1 VAEAS
6 APRERSERQ
15 RSRVLGRRALNRAL
29 LERQLL
35 TRRRRLAP
43 VRVVERLVGL
53 QAQLPEPPY
62 VGLWSRI
69 AGFRPES
76 LSRLLDRREVV
87 RIALM
92 RGTIHLVTARD
103 ALALRPVV
111 QPAFLRWLSA
121 GAWGKALAGLDV
133 DPLVTAGRE
142 YVEAAP
148 RTFDEL
154 GRLLAPRWPDRD
166 PAALAQAI
174 RGYLLLVQ
182 VPPRGLWRRSG
193 PAAHTT
199 AEHWLGQPLAAV
211 AEPDEVL
218 LRYLAAFGPATIADM
233 RCWSGLTGLREVVDR
248 LRPRLRTLRDDRG
261 RELFDLPDAPRP
273 DPDAPVPVRFVAP
286 FDNLLLSHEDR
297 TRVLPE
303 EYRKLIFSK
312 NGIVLGSVLV
322 DGFVQGAWRIDRA
335 RDTATLVV
343 ESFQALP
350 DEVAEEGTRL
360 LEFMAPGADH
370 EIRVVVR

>member
-1 VAEAS
+1 MCASSSGGSVAEG
-6 APRERSERQ
+6 
-15 RSRVLGRRALNRAL
+15 LTIRALNRAL

-43 VRVVERLVGL
+43 ARVVERLVGL

-69 AGFRPES
+69 EGFRPES
-76 LSRLLDRREVV
+76 LSRLLNRREVV
-87 RIALM
+87 RIAVM

-103 ALALRPVV
+103 ALALRPVL
-111 QPAFLRWLSA
+111 QPMFQRWLATS
-121 GAWGKALAGLDV
+121 AWGKALAGVDLDT
-133 DPLVTAGRE
+133 LVAAGRE
-142 YVEAAP
+142 HVEAAP

-154 GRLLAPRWPDRD
+154 GKLLSPRWPDRD

-174 RGYLLLVQ
+174 RGYLPLVQ

-199 AEHWLGQPLAAV
+199 AEHWLGQPLALSTA
-211 AEPDEVL
+211 PDEVIV
-218 LRYLAAFGPATIADM
+218 RYLAAFGPATIADM

-248 LRPRLRTLRDDRG
+248 LRPRLRMLRDDRG

-273 DPDAPVPVRFVAP
+273 DPDSPVPVRFVAP

-303 EYRKLIFSK
+303 EYRKLIFSR

-322 DGFVQGAWRIDRA
+322 DGFVQGAWRIERG
-335 RDTATLVV
+335 RDTATLLV
-343 ESFQALP
+343 ESFRPLP
-350 DEVAEEGTRL
+350 DEVTGEGARL
-360 LEFMAPGADH
+360 LEFLAPGSDH
-370 EIRVVVR
+370 ETRFVVR